1 MYKDLMFLQKDGLS
15 SAFRPKA
22 EPYRF
27 ILYDYK
33 TRILMNKLPE
43 FVTEEQ
49 GIYIITSDDNTSFI
63 YPNGNSRVLYIGESK
78 HMRDRLLEHRKG
90 LERVLASSEIS
101 MGAQNFQRYHYMKA
115 FGARVYIFY
124 VLKKQVSKNLEA
136 YVLGKFYERYH
147 SLPVANGARSFTV
160 PVEQK

>member
-27 ILYDYK
+27 VMFDYK
-33 TRILMNKLPE
+33 TKELIEKLPDWI
-43 FVTEEQ
+43 VNEQ

-63 YPNGNSRVLYIGESK
+63 YPNGNSRVLYIGEST
-78 HMRDRLLEHRKG
+78 HIRDRLLEHRMGIKHN
-90 LERVLASSEIS
+90 LDSSVIS
-101 MGAQNFQRYHYMKA
+101 MGSQDFQRYHYMKA

-147 SLPVANGARSFTV
+147 SLPVANGARSFTI